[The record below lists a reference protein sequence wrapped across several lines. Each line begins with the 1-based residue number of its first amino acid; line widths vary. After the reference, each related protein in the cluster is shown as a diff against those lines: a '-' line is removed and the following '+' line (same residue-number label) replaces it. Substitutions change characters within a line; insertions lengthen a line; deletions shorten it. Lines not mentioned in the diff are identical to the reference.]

1 MTDPKRAEHRGTLE
15 SFIKRARALDLNE
28 EDRALAW
35 KLFFFLFDEIY
46 WNDIKARF
54 IEQLEDNPVQA
65 LALSNS
71 IFETAA
77 SFEVA
82 RKIRKMFESGVS
94 ESDMIEHCLHKSLR
108 QPRSPGGTNLNS
120 TTSNLI
126 EDAEIRA
133 WAVAYGRLTGRV

>member
-1 MTDPKRAEHRGTLE
+1 
-15 SFIKRARALDLNE
+15 LNE
-28 EDRALAW
+28 EDRELAW

-46 WNDIKARF
+46 WNDMKARF
-54 IEQLEDNPVQA
+54 VEQLEDNPVQA
-65 LALSNS
+65 LALSNGV
-71 IFETAA
+71 FETAA

-108 QPRSPGGTNLNS
+108 RPRSPGGTK
-120 TTSNLI
+120 NLI